1 MPLDVYLEGLAYIYC
16 WWFQVSIREDF
27 TEMKLSELRFEEGL
41 AKICLLESTLH
52 AQMYERKGTNKRQ
65 QCKFCKR
72 LNVGADG
79 VGR

>member
-52 AQMYERKGTNKRQ
+52 AQILKVRTKDSNASFAKG
-65 QCKFCKR
+65 
-72 LNVGADG
+72 LMWEPMV
-79 VGR
+79 